1 MRCRALTFRSGGPSL
16 PVSMLRAVIALAV
29 LAVSGAAAASGGG
42 DKIGDQAA
50 SFSAGP
56 TDVFWIVSSRGVAD
70 PESNPGDAAERLRFY
85 QAKAFGGWSSIP
97 GSDLSEAIAGE
108 QPVVVWI
115 HGNRM
120 DFREAVRSA
129 AQLKRVLERI
139 APDHGYRLV
148 AWSWP
153 ADRMVRGVRQDSR
166 LKSCRSVQ
174 EASLLAYWIEQ
185 TLPHRTV
192 VLIGYSFGAQTALKT
207 AAQLAASRRLEEA
220 RNTAA
225 RLTSFQPG
233 LSEFGIAAAL
243 PSDDGAGSG
252 CPAEAAVAF
261 ALWDS
266 HREQSAELHVRLL
279 AAAAACPAGSLATW
293 LGGDT
298 LAAPEFVGVTRNP
311 RDPALRWYTHLWS
324 HGGPQALGAVG
335 PRGVPPAI
343 ADALEVRDV
352 SCQVGRTHDWE
363 VYLSAPGFQELLRQ
377 ALSPPARR

>member
-1 MRCRALTFRSGGPSL
+1 MRCRTLTFRSGGQCL
-16 PVSMLRAVIALAV
+16 PLPILHAAIAVAA

-42 DKIGDQAA
+42 EVGDQAA
-50 SFSAGP
+50 SVDTEAA
-56 TDVFWIVSSRGVAD
+56 DVFWIVSSRGVAD
-70 PESNPGDAAERLRFY
+70 PESNPDDAADRLRFY
-85 QAKAFGGWSSIP
+85 QAKAFGGWSSIST
-97 GSDLSEAIAGE
+97 GDLAEAIAGE

-120 DFREAVRSA
+120 DFRDAVRSA
-129 AQLKRVLERI
+129 AQLKRVLDRI
-139 APDHGYRLV
+139 DPDHSYRLV

-166 LKSCRSVQ
+166 LKACRSVQ
-174 EASLLAYWIEQ
+174 EAALLAYWIEQ

-192 VLIGYSFGAQTALKT
+192 VLVGYSFGAQTALKT
-207 AAQLAASRRLEEA
+207 AAQLVASRRSDGE

-225 RLTSFQPG
+225 WLTSFQPG
-233 LSEFGIAAAL
+233 FSEFGIPGAVPPA
-243 PSDDGAGSG
+243 DGDGSG

-266 HREQSAELHVRLL
+266 PREQSAELHVRLL

-293 LGGDT
+293 LGEDT
-298 LAAPEFVGVTRNP
+298 AAALEFIGVTRNP

-335 PRGVPPAI
+335 PCGVPPAI
-343 ADALEVRDV
+343 ANALEVRDV

-363 VYLSAPGFQELLRQ
+363 VYLSAPGFQDLLRQ

>member
-1 MRCRALTFRSGGPSL
+1 MRSRSLTFRSGGTSL
-16 PVSMLRAVIALAV
+16 PVAMLRTAIALAA
-29 LAVSGAAAASGGG
+29 LAVSGASAGSGGGEVGDRAASGCTE
-42 DKIGDQAA
+42 AA
-50 SFSAGP
+50 
-56 TDVFWIVSSRGVAD
+56 DDFWIVSSRGVAD
-70 PESNPGDAAERLRFY
+70 PASNPGDAAERLRFY
-85 QAKAFGGWSSIP
+85 QAEAFGGWSSISA
-97 GSDLSEAIAGE
+97 GDLAAAIAGE
-108 QPVVVWI
+108 QPVVLWI

-120 DFREAVRSA
+120 DFRDAVRSA
-129 AQLKRVLERI
+129 AQLKRVLDR
-139 APDHGYRLV
+139 AVPDHGYRLV

-153 ADRMVRGVRQDSR
+153 ADRMVRCVRQDSR

-174 EASLLAYWIEQ
+174 EAALLAYWIEQ

-192 VLIGYSFGAQTALKT
+192 VLVGYSFGAQTALKT
-207 AAQLAASRRLEEA
+207 AAQLAASRRPEEE

-225 RLTSFQPG
+225 RWTSFGPG
-233 LSEFGIAAAL
+233 FSGAGFAAAM
-243 PSDDGAGSG
+243 PPADGDGSV

-266 HREQSAELHVRLL
+266 HLEQSAKLHVRLL

-298 LAAPEFVGVTRNP
+298 AAAPEFIGVTRNP
-311 RDPALRWYTHLWS
+311 CDPALRWYTHLWS
-324 HGGPQALGAVG
+324 HGGPQALGTVG
-335 PRGVPPAI
+335 PCGVPPAI
-343 ADALEVRDV
+343 AAALEVRDV